1 MNLCNV
7 PQDLLAKQAKID
19 TIANFTWILVLSAVM
34 IGIYTLYTHIKDDKN
49 ATGNDIVALATAW
62 ILIWLA
68 CIAGIAHNLNT
79 IVTAFGNS
87 EYAAMIK
94 FAAECVK

>member
-1 MNLCNV
+1 MKLCNV

-19 TIANFTWILVLSAVM
+19 TIPDMIWLVLIA
-34 IGIYTLYTHIKDDKN
+34 TLLTGLYYMYKKLREDDVLDPKDEV
-49 ATGNDIVALATAW
+49 ATGFV
-62 ILIWLA
+62 LIGLVVGGTLWASHLLT
-68 CIAGIAHNLNT
+68 H
-79 IVTAFGNS
+79 IVTAFLNP